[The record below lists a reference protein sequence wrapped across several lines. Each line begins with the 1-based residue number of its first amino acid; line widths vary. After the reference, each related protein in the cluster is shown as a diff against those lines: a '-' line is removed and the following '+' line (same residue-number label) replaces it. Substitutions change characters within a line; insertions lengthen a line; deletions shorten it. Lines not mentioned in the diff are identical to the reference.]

1 MKVIVAGTVAIDDVK
16 TPKVERTGLMGGSA
30 AYAAMSCS
38 FFATTRIV
46 GIIGKDFPKEHI
58 TTLESNGICTEGIE
72 RSEGDSFYWS
82 GEYHENMDERTTHDV
97 AINVLDAYEPK
108 IPESYSDTELV
119 LLANMNPRNQLD
131 VLDQCNNAK
140 YSIADTMDIW
150 INNERDE
157 LLELLEKIDLL
168 IINESEAQLF
178 METRNLIRAGKKL
191 MDLGPKNVIIKT
203 GEHGSML
210 LGKNENEFFRL
221 GAYPLEEVE
230 DPTGAGD
237 CFVGA
242 IAGFIASQNQESPSF
257 KDLKSAMVRGT
268 VMASF
273 NCESFSVEGLSSL
286 DSNKISERLNQL
298 LSYTQI

>member
-97 AINVLDAYEPK
+97 AINVLEAYEPK

-131 VLDQCNNAK
+131 VLDQCSNAK

-168 IINESEAQLF
+168 VINESEAQLF

-191 MDLGPKNVIIKT
+191 MNLGPKNVIIKT

-210 LGKNENEFFRL
+210 LGKNENDFFRL

-237 CFVGA
+237 CYVGA

>member
-97 AINVLDAYEPK
+97 AINVLEAYEPK

-119 LLANMNPRNQLD
+119 LLANMNPRNQID

-237 CFVGA
+237 CYVGA

>member
-38 FFATTRIV
+38 FFAKTRIV
-46 GIIGKDFPKEHI
+46 GIIGKDFPEEHI
-58 TTLESNGICTEGIE
+58 RTLENNGVCTEGIE

-82 GEYHENMDERTTHDV
+82 GEYHENMDDRTTHDV
-97 AINVLDAYEPK
+97 GVNVLEAYEPK
-108 IPESYSDTELV
+108 IPESYSDTELI
-119 LLANMNPRNQLD
+119 LLANMSPRNQLD
-131 VLDQCNNAK
+131 VLDQCKNAK

-150 INNERDE
+150 IHNERDE
-157 LLELLEKIDLL
+157 LLEILGKIDLL
-168 IINESEAQLF
+168 VINESEAQLF

-191 MDLGPKNVIIKT
+191 LGLGPANVIIKT
-203 GEHGSML
+203 GEHGSMVF
-210 LGKNENEFFRL
+210 GKNEDEFFRL

-237 CFVGA
+237 CFVGG

-257 KDLKSAMVRGT
+257 NDLKSAMLRGT

-273 NCESFSVEGLSSL
+273 DCESFSVEALSSL
-286 DSNKISERLNQL
+286 NSEQISQRLNQL
-298 LSYTQI
+298 LSYTKI

>member
-16 TPKVERTGLMGGSA
+16 TPKLERTGLMGGSA

-97 AINVLDAYEPK
+97 AINVLEAYEPK

-119 LLANMNPRNQLD
+119 LLANMNPRNQID

-168 IINESEAQLF
+168 VINESEAQLF
-178 METRNLIRAGKKL
+178 METRNLVRAGKKL
-191 MDLGPKNVIIKT
+191 MSLGPKNVIIKT

-237 CFVGA
+237 CYVGA
-242 IAGFIASQNQESPSF
+242 IAGFIASQNQGSPSF

-273 NCESFSVEGLSSL
+273 NCESFSVEGLNSL

>member
-30 AYAAMSCS
+30 SYAAMACS

-58 TTLESNGICTEGIE
+58 TTLENNGICTEGIE

-82 GEYHENMDERTTHDV
+82 GEYHENMDDRTTHDV
-97 AINVLDAYEPK
+97 AINVLEAYEPK
-108 IPESYSDTELV
+108 IPESYFDTELV
-119 LLANMNPRNQLD
+119 LLANMSPRNQID
-131 VLDQCNNAK
+131 VLDQCSNAK

-157 LLELLEKIDLL
+157 LIELLRKIDLL
-168 IINESEAQLF
+168 VINESEAQLF
-178 METRNLIRAGKKL
+178 METRNLVRAGKKL
-191 MDLGPKNVIIKT
+191 MGLGPKNVIIKT

-210 LGKNENEFFRL
+210 FGKNENEFFRL

-230 DPTGAGD
+230 DPT
-237 CFVGA
+237 
-242 IAGFIASQNQESPSF
+242 AS
-257 KDLKSAMVRGT
+257 
-268 VMASF
+268 
-273 NCESFSVEGLSSL
+273 
-286 DSNKISERLNQL
+286 
-298 LSYTQI
+298 

>member
-97 AINVLDAYEPK
+97 AINVLEAYEPK

-119 LLANMNPRNQLD
+119 LLANMNPRNQID

-168 IINESEAQLF
+168 VINESEAQLF
-178 METRNLIRAGKKL
+178 METRNLVRAGKKL
-191 MDLGPKNVIIKT
+191 MSLGPKNVIIKT

-237 CFVGA
+237 CYGGA
-242 IAGFIASQNQESPSF
+242 IAGFIASQNQGSPSF

-273 NCESFSVEGLSSL
+273 NCESFSVEGLNSL

>member
-16 TPKVERTGLMGGSA
+16 TPKAERTGLMGGSA

-38 FFATTRIV
+38 FFAPTRIV
-46 GIIGKDFPKEHI
+46 GIIGRDFPKEHI
-58 TTLESNGICTEGIE
+58 TTLESRGICTEGIE

-82 GEYHENMDERTTHDV
+82 GEYHENMDDRTTHDV
-97 AINVLDAYEPK
+97 AINVLEAYEPK
-108 IPESYSDTELV
+108 LPESYADTELV
-119 LLANMNPRNQLD
+119 LLANMSPRNQLD
-131 VLDQCNNAK
+131 VLEQCNNAK

-150 INNERDE
+150 IHNEREE
-157 LLELLEKIDLL
+157 LLELLKKIDLL
-168 IINESEAQLF
+168 VINESEAQLF
-178 METRNLIRAGKKL
+178 METRNLVRAGKKL
-191 MDLGPKNVIIKT
+191 LGMGPENVIIKT

-210 LGKNENEFFRL
+210 FGKNESEFFRL

-237 CFVGA
+237 CFVGG
-242 IAGFIASQNQESPSF
+242 IAGFIASINQGSPSF
-257 KDLKSAMVRGT
+257 DELKSAIVRGT

-273 NCESFSVEGLSSL
+273 DCESFSVEALSSL
-286 DSNKISERLNQL
+286 DPEQISQRLNQL

>member
-38 FFATTRIV
+38 FFARTRIV

-58 TTLESNGICTEGIE
+58 KTLENKGICTEGIE

-82 GEYHENMDERTTHDV
+82 GEYHENMDDRTTHDV
-97 AINVLDAYEPK
+97 AVNVLEAYKPK
-108 IPESYSDTELV
+108 IPESYSDSELI
-119 LLANMNPRNQLD
+119 LLANMSPRNQLD
-131 VLDQCNNAK
+131 VLKQCNNAK

-150 INNERDE
+150 IHNEREE
-157 LLELLEKIDLL
+157 LLELLKKIDLL
-168 IINESEAQLF
+168 VINESEAQLF
-178 METRNLIRAGKKL
+178 METRNLVRAGKKL
-191 MDLGPKNVIIKT
+191 LGMGPENIIIKT

-210 LGKNENEFFRL
+210 FGKNESDFFRL

-237 CFVGA
+237 CFVGG
-242 IAGFIASQNQESPSF
+242 IAGFIASINQGSPSF
-257 KDLKSAMVRGT
+257 DELKSAIVRGT

-273 NCESFSVEGLSSL
+273 DCESFSVEALSSL
-286 DSNKISERLNQL
+286 DSEQISQRLNQL

>member
-97 AINVLDAYEPK
+97 AINVLEAYEPK

-168 IINESEAQLF
+168 VINESEAQLF

-237 CFVGA
+237 CYVGA

>member
-97 AINVLDAYEPK
+97 AINVLEAYEPK

-119 LLANMNPRNQLD
+119 LLANMNPRNQID

-168 IINESEAQLF
+168 VINESEAQLF
-178 METRNLIRAGKKL
+178 METRNLVRAGKKL
-191 MDLGPKNVIIKT
+191 MSLGPKNVIIKT

-237 CFVGA
+237 CYVGA
-242 IAGFIASQNQESPSF
+242 IAGFIASQNQGSPSF

-273 NCESFSVEGLSSL
+273 NCESFSVEGLNSL

>member
-97 AINVLDAYEPK
+97 AINVLEAYEPK

-131 VLDQCNNAK
+131 VLDQCSNAK

-168 IINESEAQLF
+168 VINESEAQLF
-178 METRNLIRAGKKL
+178 METRNLVRAGKKL
-191 MDLGPKNVIIKT
+191 MSLGPKNVIIKT

-237 CFVGA
+237 CYVGA

-257 KDLKSAMVRGT
+257 KDLKSAMARGT